1 MLVDVIVLSKPKK
14 LVLQKV
20 PMIYVMC
27 RLKKYEPL
35 EHLTRLESV
44 REFDVV
50 SLGNVTLLLSSVRII
65 CKTIFI

>member
-27 RLKKYEPL
+27 RLKKYEQ
-35 EHLTRLESV
+35 
-44 REFDVV
+44 
-50 SLGNVTLLLSSVRII
+50 LSI
-65 CKTIFI
+65 